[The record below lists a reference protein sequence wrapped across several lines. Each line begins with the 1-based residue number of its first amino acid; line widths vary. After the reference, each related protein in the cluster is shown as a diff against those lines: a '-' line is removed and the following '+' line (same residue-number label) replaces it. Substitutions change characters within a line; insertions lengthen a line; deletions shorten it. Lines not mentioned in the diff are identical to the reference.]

1 MRAVIQRVRGATVTV
16 DGGEVASID
25 TGLLVLVGVVPGD
38 VLPDAEVLARK
49 LVTLR
54 IFPDDA
60 GKMNLSVIDV
70 EGSMLVVSQF
80 TLTGDVGK
88 GRRPSFTNAAPPD
101 YAATVIDHLVAT
113 VRDLGVAV
121 EIGRFGAMMEV
132 SLTNWGPVTFVV
144 DVVDGTIASTSTR

>member
-16 DGGEVASID
+16 DSGEVASID
-25 TGLLVLVGVVPGD
+25 TGLLVLVGIVPAD
-38 VLPDAEVLARK
+38 VLMDAEVLARK

-70 EGSMLVVSQF
+70 EGSVLVVSQF

-101 YAATVIDHLVAT
+101 HAATVIDHLVAT
-113 VRDLGVAV
+113 VRGLGVPV
-121 EIGRFGAMMEV
+121 EIGRFGTMMEV

-144 DVVDGTIASTSTR
+144 DVVDGAIASTGAR